1 MREASVVLPTHD
13 RIAWL
18 RQSLRSVLWQKDVDV
33 EVIVVD
39 DGSTDETGR
48 FVRSL
53 GDPRIVLIRH
63 DGPQGVSAARNHGF
77 QEAKGEWVAF
87 LDDDDVWSPHKL
99 SRQLEVAKTSGRTWV
114 YTGSVNVD
122 ETLRILGGKPPPTPD
137 EALRLIYRQNVIPGG
152 GSNVAVHRDELERAG
167 PFDPRL
173 KNTEDWE
180 MWMRFAK
187 RSPPAYVCEPLIAY
201 RLHPANASL
210 DVGAVF
216 EGIDLI
222 ERSHG
227 IKVAHGVVHRW
238 IGASFLRTGK
248 RAHALR
254 HFALAA
260 VDGEIRG
267 VAGDIRQALAWRV
280 DRYLGR
286 QPKTLPQLPNPD
298 WTARAKEWLDEF
310 SARFALDVAS

>member
-1 MREASVVLPTHD
+1 VREVSVVLPTHD

-39 DGSTDETGR
+39 DGSTEETRR
-48 FVRSL
+48 FVMSL
-53 GDPRIVLIRH
+53 DDPRIVLIRH
-63 DGPQGVSAARNHGF
+63 DRSQGVSAARNHGAE
-77 QEAKGEWVAF
+77 EAKGEWVAF

-99 SRQLEVAKTSGRTWV
+99 SRQLQVARASGRRWV

-122 ETLRILGGKPPPTPD
+122 ETLDILGGKPPPTP
-137 EALRLIYRQNVIPGG
+137 EEVIRLIYRQNVIPGG
-152 GSNVAVHRDELERAG
+152 GSNVAVHRDELERVG

-180 MWMRFAK
+180 MWMRLAK
-187 RSPPAYVCEPLIAY
+187 RGPPAYVCEPLIAY
-201 RLHPANASL
+201 RLHAANASL

-222 ERSHG
+222 ERRHD
-227 IKVAHGVVHRW
+227 IKVARGVVHRW
-238 IGASFLRTGK
+238 IAASFLRTRQRSK
-248 RAHALR
+248 ALK

-260 VDGEIRG
+260 VDGEPRG
-267 VAGDIRQALAWRV
+267 VAADVRLALRWRV
-280 DRYLGR
+280 DRHLGR
-286 QPKTLPQLPNPD
+286 QPKTLPELPNPD

-310 SARFALDVAS
+310 GARFALEVAP